1 MGKNLKLGAVV
12 ISYDYSDEQ
21 LFENVKRYIDDVDL
35 MIIWDNTPQER
46 KKLRNEFWINQK
58 TKTLIQT
65 TGKNEG
71 IGYALNRAVECAKQY
86 ECTHLLTMDQDSIWR
101 DFSGYRRT
109 IENDQDKDIA
119 IYAPTIADAESDFVF
134 WCNKPDL
141 YAITSGCIFDLEMMQ
156 KIGLFNEK
164 FFIDEVDNEYCIR
177 TVKKGYHVKIYE
189 DCYLYQ
195 HFGSKEGQSFWARQT
210 GNYSAFRTYHQVRNR
225 LWMWRMYPHQLNYRY
240 HLRTLLLTILK
251 RSIVIIAYEKDKK
264 NKLKAIWRG
273 IADGVTQKP
282 I

>member
-1 MGKNLKLGAVV
+1 MRLAAVV
-12 ISYDYSDEQ
+12 ICYEFSNEKLY
-21 LFENVKRYIDDVDL
+21 ENVRMYLHDVDV
-35 MIIWDNTPQER
+35 MIIWDNTPSNNI
-46 KKLRNEFWINQK
+46 KITLDFWSDKHSDIHLLK
-58 TKTLIQT
+58 

-71 IGYALNRAVECAKQY
+71 IGYALNKAAEYARES

-101 DFSGYRRT
+101 NFSEYRRT
-109 IENDQDKDIA
+109 VENYNDKDIA

-141 YAITSGCIFDLEMMQ
+141 YAITSGCIFDLEKIH
-156 KIGLFNEK
+156 KIGPFNEK

-177 TVKKGYHVKIYE
+177 AVQRGYHIKIYE
-189 DCYLYQ
+189 NIFLYQ
-195 HFGSKEGQSFWARQT
+195 HFGSNEGQSFWARQT

-264 NKLKAIWRG
+264 NKLKAICKG
-273 IADGVTQKP
+273 IVDGFTKKP

>member
-101 DFSGYRRT
+101 D
-109 IENDQDKDIA
+109 
-119 IYAPTIADAESDFVF
+119 
-134 WCNKPDL
+134 
-141 YAITSGCIFDLEMMQ
+141 
-156 KIGLFNEK
+156 
-164 FFIDEVDNEYCIR
+164 
-177 TVKKGYHVKIYE
+177 
-189 DCYLYQ
+189 
-195 HFGSKEGQSFWARQT
+195 
-210 GNYSAFRTYHQVRNR
+210 
-225 LWMWRMYPHQLNYRY
+225 
-240 HLRTLLLTILK
+240 
-251 RSIVIIAYEKDKK
+251 
-264 NKLKAIWRG
+264 
-273 IADGVTQKP
+273 
-282 I
+282 